1 MSVKKLTDAQ
11 KFYLQGNAKAW
22 KQLTFENEHTEV
34 RIRIAHCMN
43 VFTGGEAATLVTIY
57 EAINREQERR
67 NNLTRMLRNLRDA
80 TDQELYEFIKE
91 HYGEDVFKQIHE
103 CL

>member
-11 KFYLQGNAKAW
+11 KLYLQLNAKAW
-22 KQLTFENEHTEV
+22 KQLTFENEHTKV

-43 VFTGGEAATLVTIY
+43 IFAGGEADTLVTIY

-67 NNLTRMLRNLRDA
+67 NNLTRMLKNLRDA
-80 TDQELYEFIKE
+80 TDQELYGFIKK